1 MTRGRSR
8 AEFRGEKKK
17 SKKKVKF
24 SGQQIFLAEQI
35 I

>member
-1 MTRGRSR
+1 MTRGRVERSR
-8 AEFRGEKKK
+8 KK
-17 SKKKVKF
+17 SKNKKEGNF